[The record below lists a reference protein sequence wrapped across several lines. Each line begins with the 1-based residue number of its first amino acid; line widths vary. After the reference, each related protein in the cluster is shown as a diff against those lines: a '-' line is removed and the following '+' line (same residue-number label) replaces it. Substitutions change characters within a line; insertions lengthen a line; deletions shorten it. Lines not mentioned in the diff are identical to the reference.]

1 MNRWVLDASALLA
14 LLNRESGHGRVADAL
29 VEGAM
34 MSTVNLSEVV
44 AKLADSGL
52 TEAEICEAID
62 PLGIDYAA
70 FDEEGAILAGMLR
83 PTSREVGLSLGD
95 RACVALGNLSGLP
108 VLTSDLA
115 WNDLDL
121 DSGVEIVMLR

>member
-14 LLNRESGHGRVADAL
+14 LLNREPGHGRVADVL

-34 MSTVNLSEVV
+34 MSTANLSEVV

-70 FDEEGAILAGMLR
+70 FDEEGALLVGMLR
-83 PTSREVGLSLGD
+83 ATSQEVGLSLGD

-108 VLTSDLA
+108 VLTSELA

>member
-1 MNRWVLDASALLA
+1 MNKWVLDASALLA
-14 LLNRESGHGRVADAL
+14 LLNREPGHGRVADAL

-52 TEAEICEAID
+52 TEAEICEAIE

-70 FDEEGAILAGMLR
+70 FDEEGALLAGMLR

-115 WNDLDL
+115 WKDLDL